1 MIMRD
6 YEAARKRIA
15 KVFGMGEAP
24 EVGKES
30 LQVYRSY
37 LLRHLDKEA
46 VLTGREDFL
55 WEEFYVFGP
64 GDKNEYEDLK
74 KSRASYADIFSLIDI
89 PDKTIGDHDL
99 IAKVKRMS
107 DGKKFE
113 IGLSWLTTKK
123 KKTDA
128 YQVLDDFATWV
139 VNWQ

>member
-1 MIMRD
+1 MGD
-6 YEAARKRIA
+6 YEAARTRIA
-15 KVFGMGEAP
+15 KVFGADEAP
-24 EVGKES
+24 EVSRKS
-30 LQVYRSY
+30 LLIYRTY
-37 LLRHLDKEA
+37 LLPRLGKKA
-46 VLTGREDFL
+46 VLAGREDFL

-64 GDKNEYEDLK
+64 GDKNEYEELK
-74 KSRASYADIFSLIDI
+74 KSRASYTDIFVLIDI